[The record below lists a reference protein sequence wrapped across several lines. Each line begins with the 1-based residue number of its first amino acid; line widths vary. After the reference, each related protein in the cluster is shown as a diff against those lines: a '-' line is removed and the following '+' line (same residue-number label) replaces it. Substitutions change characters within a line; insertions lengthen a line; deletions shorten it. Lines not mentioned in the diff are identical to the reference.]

1 VCQHSGVSAP
11 VRSREAPSASLEA
24 GIAVV
29 ALTVATLV
37 VSGWYLGFH
46 LSNAHNGLIA
56 ASFTA
61 VGLYVVRA
69 QPWQREGW
77 LFVVTGAV
85 SAVMFFGRQYGLHDP
100 LLPGATWIGWLGVWP
115 LPLSIA
121 IAGWT
126 LMAFPDGRL
135 PSPRWRIPFTAML
148 AVAAIMSLLSSLWPT
163 EYDRIGLVSPHP
175 LNLPGGEVVAV
186 AWDYLQGTYLLFQL
200 LWTAAVVARMRRA
213 EGDETRQLRWLVYA
227 VVVAALVL
235 VAGLV
240 VSGTPV
246 PGALAVPLIA
256 LAAGVA
262 ILKYRLYDIDPV
274 INKTVVVGAM
284 LLVVTAGYVAIVV
297 GVGSVL
303 PVPDGWLSLLAT
315 AVVAVLF
322 QPLRQRAQG
331 LADRIVYGRRDTP
344 YEALSRLTEQ
354 LGDPPEDVLE
364 GIAATVARGVG
375 AREVVVWVGDG
386 EELLVRAAWPRDAEI
401 EARSPEELR
410 PPWVVTPV
418 AHQGVAHGAITLRK
432 GPGEALTDTE
442 ARLVR
447 DLATQTGLVIVQHR
461 QSDELRAAARRIVTA
476 EDAARRRIERD
487 LHDGAQHRLVTLGLE
502 LGALAEQANGHD
514 IVARG
519 VKQARDRLMEATA
532 DLRELA
538 RGVHPM
544 VLQQAGLDTAVA
556 TLADRSPIPVRLLAT
571 VGERLPSE
579 VEATAYYVVSE
590 ALTNAARHSGADV
603 VSIELDR
610 VEKGLRVMVADD
622 GRGGATSGGGTGIQG
637 LADRVAALGG
647 RLVVDS
653 PAGAGTR
660 IEAVLPCA

>member
-1 VCQHSGVSAP
+1 MCQHFGMSAP
-11 VRSREAPSASLEA
+11 VRSREAPSATLEA

-29 ALTVATLV
+29 AVIVATLV

-56 ASFTA
+56 AAFTA
-61 VGLYVVRA
+61 VGLYVVRM

-77 LFVVTGAV
+77 LFVVTGV
-85 SAVMFFGRQYGLHDP
+85 VHAVMFFGRQYGLLDP

-121 IAGWT
+121 ITGWT

-135 PSPRWRIPFTAML
+135 PSRRWRIPLAAML
-148 AVAAIMSLLSSLWPT
+148 AVAAAMALLSALWPT
-163 EYDRIGLVSPHP
+163 EYDRIGLVARHP
-175 LNLPGGEVVAV
+175 LNLPGGETVAV
-186 AWDYLQGTYLLFQL
+186 AWDYLQGSYLLFQL

-213 EGDETRQLRWLVYA
+213 QGDEVRQLRWLVYA
-227 VVVAALVL
+227 VVMAAVVL

-240 VSGTPV
+240 VLGTPV
-246 PGALAVPLIA
+246 PGALTVPLIA
-256 LAAGVA
+256 VAAGVA
-262 ILKYRLYDIDPV
+262 ILKYRLYDIDPL
-274 INKTVVVGAM
+274 INKTILVGAM
-284 LLVVTAGYVAIVV
+284 LLVVTAGYVTIVV
-297 GVGSVL
+297 GVGSAL
-303 PVPDGWLSLLAT
+303 PVADGWLSLVAT
-315 AVVAVLF
+315 AVVAVAF
-322 QPLRQRAQG
+322 EPLRRRAQG

-354 LGDPPEDVLE
+354 LGNAPDDVLG

-375 AREVVVWVGDG
+375 AREVVIWVGEKDL
-386 EELLVRAAWPRDAEI
+386 EVRAVWPRGVEL
-401 EARSPEELR
+401 EATSPEELR
-410 PPWVVTPV
+410 PPWVATPV
-418 AHQGVAHGAITLRK
+418 TYQGVTRGAITLRK
-432 GPGEALTDTE
+432 DPGEALTSTE
-442 ARLVR
+442 DRLLR
-447 DLATQTGLVIVQHR
+447 DLATQTGLIIAQ
-461 QSDELRAAARRIVTA
+461 QQQADDLRAAARRIVTA

-502 LGALAEQANGHD
+502 LGVLAEQARGND
-514 IVARG
+514 TVARG

-538 RGVHPM
+538 RGVHPI
-544 VLQQAGLDTAVA
+544 VLQQAGLDTAVE
-556 TLADRSPIPVRLLAT
+556 TLADRSPIPVRLRST
-571 VGERLPSE
+571 VHERLPSE

-590 ALTNAARHSGADV
+590 ALTNAARHSEAEV

-610 VEKGLRVMVADD
+610 VEQDLRVVVADD
-622 GRGGATSGGGTGIQG
+622 GRGGAAPGGGPGIQG

>member
-1 VCQHSGVSAP
+1 MSAL
-11 VRSREAPSASLEA
+11 VRSREAPPASHETMMA
-24 GIAVV
+24 AV
-29 ALTVATLV
+29 ALIVATLV
-37 VSGWYLGFH
+37 VSGWGLGWQV
-46 LSNAHNGLIA
+46 SNAHNGLIA

-61 VGLYVVRA
+61 VGLYVVRM

-100 LLPGATWIGWLGVWP
+100 LLPGASWIGWVGVWP
-115 LPLSIA
+115 LPIAIA

-135 PSPRWRIPFTAML
+135 PSRRWRGPFAAMMGV
-148 AVAAIMSLLSSLWPT
+148 AVLMATLSALWPT
-163 EYDRIGLVSPHP
+163 EYDRIGLVAPHP
-175 LNLPGGEVVAV
+175 LDLPGRHGAAV
-186 AWDYLQGTYLLFQL
+186 AWDYLQGSYLLFQL
-200 LWTAAVVARMRRA
+200 LWTAEVVGRMRRA
-213 EGDETRQLRWLVYA
+213 EGDEARQMRWLVYA
-227 VVVAALVL
+227 VAMATVAMVT
-235 VAGLV
+235 GLV
-240 VSGTPV
+240 VFGSPV
-246 PGALAVPLIA
+246 PGALMVPLIA
-256 LAAGVA
+256 VAAGVA

-274 INKTVVVGAM
+274 INKTIVASAM
-284 LLVVTAGYVAIVV
+284 LLIVTGGYVAIVV

-303 PVPDGWLSLLAT
+303 PVADGWLSLVAT

-322 QPLRQRAQG
+322 EPLRQRAQG

-354 LGDPPEDVLE
+354 LGDAPEDVLV
-364 GIAATVARGVG
+364 GIAATVSRAVG
-375 AREVVVWVGDG
+375 ARAVVVWVGDG
-386 EELLVRAAWPRDAEI
+386 EVREIRAVWPKAVDPSAA
-401 EARSPEELR
+401 SPEALR
-410 PPWVVTPV
+410 PPWIVTPV
-418 AHQGVAHGAITLRK
+418 AHQGVVHGAITLRK
-432 GPGEALTDTE
+432 GPGETLTGTE

-447 DLATQTGLVIVQHR
+447 DLATQTGLVIVQQR
-461 QSDELRAAARRIVTA
+461 QADELRAAARRIVTA

-502 LGALAEQANGHD
+502 LGALAEQANGND
-514 IVARG
+514 TVARG

-544 VLQQAGLDTAVA
+544 VLQQAGLDTALA
-556 TLADRSPIPVRLLAT
+556 TLADRSPIPVRLRTT
-571 VGERLPSE
+571 VAERLPSE

-603 VSIELDR
+603 VSVELDR
-610 VEKGLRVMVADD
+610 VEQGLRIMVADD
-622 GRGGATSGGGTGIQG
+622 GRGGAAPNGGTGIQG

-653 PAGAGTR
+653 PTGAGTR

>member
-1 VCQHSGVSAP
+1 MSVQ

-29 ALTVATLV
+29 ALMVATLV
-37 VSGWYLGFH
+37 VSGWGLGWH
-46 LSNAHNGLIA
+46 VSNAHNGLIA

-61 VGLYVVRA
+61 VGLYVVRM

-85 SAVMFFGRQYGLHDP
+85 HAVMFFGRQYGLDDP
-100 LLPGATWIGWLGVWP
+100 LLPGAPWIGWLGVWP
-115 LPLSIA
+115 LPIA
-121 IAGWT
+121 IAITGWT

-135 PSPRWRIPFTAML
+135 PSRRWRVPFAAML
-148 AVAAIMSLLSSLWPT
+148 AVAAVMALLSSLWPT
-163 EYDRIGLVSPHP
+163 EYDRIGLVAPHP
-175 LNLPGGEVVAV
+175 LNLPGGEVVSV
-186 AWDYLQGTYLLFQL
+186 AWDYLQGNYLLLQL

-213 EGDETRQLRWLVYA
+213 KGDEVRQLRWLVYA
-227 VVVAALVL
+227 VVMAAVVL

-240 VSGTPV
+240 VFGTPV
-246 PGALAVPLIA
+246 PGALTVPLIA
-256 LAAGVA
+256 IAAGVA

-274 INKTVVVGAM
+274 INKTIVAGAM
-284 LLVVTAGYVAIVV
+284 LLIVTGGYVAIVV

-303 PVPDGWLSLLAT
+303 PVSDGWLSLLAT

-322 QPLRQRAQG
+322 EPLRQRAQG

-354 LGDPPEDVLE
+354 LGDAPEDVLG
-364 GIAATVARGVG
+364 GIAATVSRGVG

-386 EELLVRAAWPRDAEI
+386 EELEVRAVWPGGVEL
-401 EARSPEELR
+401 EATSPEELR

-418 AHQGVAHGAITLRK
+418 TYQGVTRGAITLRK
-432 GPGEALTDTE
+432 GAGEALTGAED
-442 ARLVR
+442 RLLR
-447 DLATQTGLVIVQHR
+447 DLATQTGLIIAQ
-461 QSDELRAAARRIVTA
+461 QQQADELRAAARRIVTA
-476 EDAARRRIERD
+476 QDAARRRIERD

-502 LGALAEQANGHD
+502 LGALAEQANGND
-514 IVARG
+514 TVARG

-556 TLADRSPIPVRLLAT
+556 TLADRSPIPVRLRAT
-571 VGERLPSE
+571 VTERLPSE
-579 VEATAYYVVSE
+579 VEATAYFIVSE

-610 VEKGLRVMVADD
+610 VEQGLRVMVADD
-622 GRGGATSGGGTGIQG
+622 GRGGAAPGRGTGIQG

>member
-1 VCQHSGVSAP
+1 MLAP
-11 VRSREAPSASLEA
+11 VRLREAPSATLEA

-29 ALTVATLV
+29 ALAVATLL

-56 ASFTA
+56 AAFTA
-61 VGLYVVRA
+61 VGLYVVRM

-121 IAGWT
+121 ITGWT

-135 PSPRWRIPFTAML
+135 ASRRWRIPLAAML
-148 AVAAIMSLLSSLWPT
+148 AVAAVMALLSAMWPT
-163 EYDRIGLVSPHP
+163 EYDRIGLVAPHP
-175 LNLPGGEVVAV
+175 LNLPGGETVAV
-186 AWDYLQGTYLLFQL
+186 AWDYLQGSYLLFQL

-213 EGDETRQLRWLVYA
+213 QGDEVRQLRWLVYA
-227 VVVAALVL
+227 VVMAAVVL

-240 VSGTPV
+240 VLGTAV
-246 PGALAVPLIA
+246 PGALTVPLIA
-256 LAAGVA
+256 VAAGVA
-262 ILKYRLYDIDPV
+262 ILKYRLYDIDPL
-274 INKTVVVGAM
+274 INKTILVGAM
-284 LLVVTAGYVAIVV
+284 ILVVTAGYVTIVV
-297 GVGSVL
+297 GVGSAL
-303 PVPDGWLSLLAT
+303 PVTDGWLSLVAT
-315 AVVAVLF
+315 AVVAVAF
-322 QPLRQRAQG
+322 EPLRRRAQG

-354 LGDPPEDVLE
+354 LGNTPDDVLG

-375 AREVVVWVGDG
+375 AGEVVIWVGEKDL
-386 EELLVRAAWPRDAEI
+386 EVRAVWPSGVEL
-401 EARSPEELR
+401 EATSPEELR
-410 PPWVVTPV
+410 PPWVAAPVTY
-418 AHQGVAHGAITLRK
+418 QGVTRGAITLRK
-432 GPGEALTDTE
+432 DAGAALTSIE
-442 ARLVR
+442 ERLLR
-447 DLATQTGLVIVQHR
+447 DLATQTGLIVAQL
-461 QSDELRAAARRIVTA
+461 QQADDLRAAARRIVTA

-502 LGALAEQANGHD
+502 LGALAEQSRGND
-514 IVARG
+514 TVARG

-538 RGVHPM
+538 RGLHPI
-544 VLQQAGLDTAVA
+544 VLQQAGLDTAVR
-556 TLADRSPIPVRLLAT
+556 TLADRSAIPVRLRST
-571 VGERLPSE
+571 VHERLPSE

-610 VEKGLRVMVADD
+610 VEQDLRVMVADD
-622 GRGGATSGGGTGIQG
+622 GRGGAAPGEGTGIQG

-647 RLVVDS
+647 QLVLDS

-660 IEAVLPCA
+660 VEAVLPCA